1 MLTLLEVLQRTT
13 AYLEGKGVET
23 PRLDAE
29 WLLAGLLG
37 LKRLDLY
44 VRFERPM
51 QEAELEALRPLVRRR
66 GAREP
71 LQHVLGE
78 TEFHGLT
85 LKTDRRALIPRPE
98 TERLVELILKRT
110 AVPPVRL
117 LDLGTGT
124 GALALALLR
133 AWPEVVAVAV
143 DRSEAAIELAGE
155 NAHRLQLADRVEFR
169 LSDWY
174 GGLGAVDKFDLIV
187 ANPPYLTRDEWEVAD
202 PEVKDYEPREAL
214 EAARAGRAD
223 LETIIVGAAGFLA
236 SGGRIALETGVA
248 QHQALSALAR
258 EQGFTEVE
266 TVRDYHGRDR
276 YLFLST
282 G

>member
-37 LKRLDLY
+37 VKRLDLY

-51 QEAELEALRPLVRRR
+51 PEAELEALRPLVRRR

-71 LQHVLGE
+71 LQYVLGE

-98 TERLVELILKRT
+98 TERLVELILKNT

-133 AWPEVVAVAV
+133 AWPEAVAVAV
-143 DRSEAAIELAGE
+143 DRSEAAIDLARE
-155 NAHRLQLADRVEFR
+155 NAHRLQLADRVDFY

-174 GGLGAVDKFDLIV
+174 AGLEAGKTFDLIV
-187 ANPPYLTRDEWEVAD
+187 ANPPYLTVDEWAVAD

-214 EAARAGRAD
+214 EASRSGLAD

-236 SGGRIALETGVA
+236 PGGRIALETGVA
-248 QHQALSALAR
+248 HHQALSALAR
-258 EQGFTEVE
+258 EQGFTGVE

-276 YLFLST
+276 YLFLSA
-282 G
+282 